1 MLQHGW
7 TFKTTWWVKDTRSQ
21 SPHNVWLHL
30 DDLPRAGKSIDTKSR
45 LVVYCLLNLTFLIL
59 KDHVK
64 TDKLFIKRHWK
75 LIKLKFYWA
84 QTSYIFSLIIDSSYC
99 FPDHSSRIIHLILI
113 IALWARWREMDVQ
126 RGEEI
131 AQFHTVWADQGFEVY
146 QPTLSS
152 ICQMTMLHCLRTH
165 RWSSWNQENN
175 QNIISTQCLA
185 SGALHG

>member
-1 MLQHGW
+1 MLQHRW
-7 TFKTTWWVKDTRSQ
+7 TSKTTWWVKDTRSQ

-45 LVVYCLLNLTFLIL
+45 LVVYCLLFLIL

-64 TDKLFIKRHWK
+64 TGKLFIKRHWK

-84 QTSYIFSLIIDSSYC
+84 QTSYIFSLIIDSSYS

-113 IALWARWREMDVQ
+113 IALWGRWREMEVQ

-131 AQFHTVWADQGFEVY
+131 AQFHTVGRAGISSLSADSLIL
-146 QPTLSS
+146 LSDGCVVLPQNTQ
-152 ICQMTMLHCLRTH
+152 IG
-165 RWSSWNQENN
+165 SWDLENN
-175 QNIISTQCLA
+175 QNIIFTQCLA
-185 SGALHG
+185 SDSLHE